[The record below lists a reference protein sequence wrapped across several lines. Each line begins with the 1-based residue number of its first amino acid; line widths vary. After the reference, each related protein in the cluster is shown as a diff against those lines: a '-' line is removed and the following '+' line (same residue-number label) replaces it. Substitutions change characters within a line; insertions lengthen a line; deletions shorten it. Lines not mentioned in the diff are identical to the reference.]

1 MNIQELFSV
10 NYTDTPLQIFGPKHL
25 AVVAIFVLV
34 WLSFFYFRKVW
45 NDKQKN
51 KIRIALA
58 IALAVN
64 EIGLHIWSI
73 YWGIWNIQTML
84 PLHLCSVMVWITV
97 YTALTDNHILYEFN
111 YFLGIGGALQA
122 FLTPADAAM
131 YDIPHYRIMQTLIAH
146 GLLITIPIYMTVVE
160 GFRPTLASFKRIF
173 IWTNIY
179 MVIIFFLNRAI
190 GSNYLFIAQKPPSPT
205 LMDALSPWPW
215 YIPELELVAFAMLFI
230 LYIPF
235 LVKDQFA
242 KQTQINSA

>member
-1 MNIQELFSV
+1 MSNFFSV
-10 NYTDTPLQIFGPKHL
+10 EFTDVPLQIFGPKHL
-25 AVVAIFVLV
+25 SVVAIFVLV
-34 WLSFFYFRKVW
+34 WLSFIYFRKVW
-45 NDKQKN
+45 GEKEQKT
-51 KIRIALA
+51 IRIVLA

-64 EIGLHIWSI
+64 EIGLHIWSA

-97 YTALTDNHILYEFN
+97 YTALTDNRSLYEFC

-179 MVIIFFLNRAI
+179 MVVIFFLNRVI

-215 YIPELELVAFAMLFI
+215 YIPQLEVVAFAMLFI

-235 LVKDQFA
+235 LIKDRFA
-242 KQTQINSA
+242 KTAQVA

>member
-1 MNIQELFSV
+1 MSDLFSV
-10 NYTDTPLQIFGPKHL
+10 KYTEFPLQVFGPKHL
-25 AVVAIFVLV
+25 SIVAIFVLI
-34 WLSFFYFRKVW
+34 WLSFIYFRKVW
-45 NDKQKN
+45 GEREQKN
-51 KIRIALA
+51 IRIALA

-64 EIGLHIWSI
+64 EIGLHVWSA

-84 PLHLCSVMVWITV
+84 PLHLCSVMVWVTV
-97 YTALTDNHILYEFN
+97 YTALTDNRNLYEFT

-122 FLTPADAAM
+122 FLTPADASM

-179 MVIIFFLNRAI
+179 MVAIFFLNRLI
-190 GSNYLFIAQKPPSPT
+190 GSNYLFIAEKPPSPT

-215 YIPELELVAFAMLFI
+215 YIPQLELVAFAMLFI

-235 LVKDQFA
+235 LIKDRIA
-242 KQTQINSA
+242 KPAQIA

>member
-1 MNIQELFSV
+1 MSNFFSV
-10 NYTDTPLQIFGPKHL
+10 EFTDIPLQIFGPKHL
-25 AVVAIFVLV
+25 SVVAIFVLV
-34 WLSFFYFRKVW
+34 WLSFIYFRKVW
-45 NDKQKN
+45 GEKEQKT
-51 KIRIALA
+51 IRIVLA

-64 EIGLHIWSI
+64 EIGLHIWSA

-97 YTALTDNHILYEFN
+97 YTALTDNRSLYEFC

-179 MVIIFFLNRAI
+179 MVVIFFLNRVI

-215 YIPELELVAFAMLFI
+215 YIPQLEVVAFAMLFI

-235 LVKDQFA
+235 LIKDRFA
-242 KQTQINSA
+242 KTAQVA

>member
-1 MNIQELFSV
+1 MSDLFSV
-10 NYTDTPLQIFGPKHL
+10 EYTEFPLQIFGPKHL
-25 AVVAIFVLV
+25 SVVAIFVLI
-34 WLSFFYFRKVW
+34 WLSFIYFRKVW
-45 NDKQKN
+45 REREQKN
-51 KIRIALA
+51 IRIALA

-64 EIGLHIWSI
+64 EIGLHIWSV

-84 PLHLCSVMVWITV
+84 PLHLCSVMVWVTV
-97 YTALTDNHILYEFN
+97 YTALTDNRSLYEFT

-122 FLTPADAAM
+122 FLTPADASM

-179 MVIIFFLNRAI
+179 MVVIFFLNRLI
-190 GSNYLFIAQKPPSPT
+190 GSNYLFIAEKPPSPT

-215 YIPELELVAFAMLFI
+215 YIPQLELVAFAMLFI

-235 LVKDQFA
+235 LIKDRIKKPA
-242 KQTQINSA
+242 QIA